1 MSASIDYAAGG
12 ERAYSGADAFGVYST
27 DAAEAASMQP
37 FNADQ
42 SRPWWESVILYGA
55 TKAIDN
61 RFTRPAVEGNTNAGT
76 FGGANGRTYGQTPN
90 ATGGAPTI
98 FGASTIAGVPAW
110 VVLAA
115 GAAVVVYLAT
125 RR

>member
-1 MSASIDYAAGG
+1 MSARYDYATGEAGYTG
-12 ERAYSGADAFGVYST
+12 SDAFGVYST
-27 DAAEAASMQP
+27 DAAEARVMQP

-42 SRPWWESVILYGA
+42 SQPWWQSLILYGA

-61 RFTRPAVEGNTNAGT
+61 QFTRPAIEGNTNSGT
-76 FGGANGRTYGQTPN
+76 FGGANGRTYGQTPT
-90 ATGGAPTI
+90 ATGGAPTL
-98 FGASTIAGVPAW
+98 FGRATIAGVPAW